1 MICKGTSR
9 NPEKGSAVI
18 SGAFLSYSQII
29 LLLYEKPGVPLTDVM
44 LSLKGRSFRL
54 ESCSAI
60 LVYGILMM
68 LGVILLAE
76 RQNRHY
82 FEAVSGAFEW

>member
-1 MICKGTSR
+1 M
-9 NPEKGSAVI
+9 
-18 SGAFLSYSQII
+18 
-29 LLLYEKPGVPLTDVM
+29 TDVM